1 MKPTLLISGCSH
13 AAGSEI
19 DGTEDSAYNR
29 AHSFGAKLADKL
41 GYTPV
46 NIAVTGATNSGI
58 ARSVLEWFSTE
69 YNSNNKVFVLVAW
82 TESSRLEVPMKRNYP
97 YIKSNASISWFPK
110 SSNKYMRVNMGYPG
124 GDLEERKLVPYYQE
138 FVARDLN
145 YLELQGANYVL
156 QLEYFLKMKKVD
168 YVMCNTM
175 DMFTQKPHLDF
186 YLDKIDKAK
195 FMDLGSRG
203 FYWKYKE
210 AGYKHQD
217 SRYWHHDETPHTLY
231 AEELYNFTQQ
241 NK

>member
-19 DGTEDSAYNR
+19 DGTQDSKFNR
-29 AHSFGAKLADKL
+29 SHSFGAKLADKL

-46 NIAVTGATNSGI
+46 NIAMTGATNSGI
-58 ARSVLEWFSTE
+58 ARSVLEWFDTQYTTGTE
-69 YNSNNKVFVLVAW
+69 VFVLVAW
-82 TESSRLEVPMKRNYP
+82 TESSRLEVPMARNYP
-97 YIKSNASISWFPK
+97 YHRSNPSADWF
-110 SSNKYMRVNMGYPG
+110 SNSAKNYMRVNMGYPG

-156 QLEYFLKMKKVD
+156 QLEYFLKMKKIE
-168 YVMCNTM
+168 YAMCNTM
-175 DMFTQKPHLDF
+175 DMFTQTPHLDF
-186 YLDKIDKAK
+186 YLNKIDKTR

-210 AGYKHQD
+210 AGYQQQNSK
-217 SRYWHHDETPHTLY
+217 YWHHNEMPHSLY
-231 AEELYNFTQQ
+231 AEELYNFIQQ
-241 NK
+241 R